1 MDDKL
6 TWALAAVADQAR
18 EIVKLIR
25 QDDPQ
30 PSKGPHSEAP
40 RAKPDPRGPDTE
52 LQNIESQL
60 TRVSAAIEAYLGKNK
75 T

>member
-1 MDDKL
+1 MNDKL

-30 PSKGPHSEAP
+30 PSEGPHG
-40 RAKPDPRGPDTE
+40 AKADPRGPDTE

-60 TRVSAAIEAYLGKNK
+60 TRVSAAIEAYLGKYK